1 MYNSIDYFLDLFL
14 KIIGLSF
21 INFNIILKFI
31 LLLILKLV
39 KLIKLYINGT
49 KDLKRGTYNMCIGWT
64 EETLKK
70 GGEQKTSFCFLFHN
84 KALLTSCEIIIPQK
98 HAIDDLISELVSSL
112 GGRFDLCSIF
122 DFFLDSSLTT
132 DSFIFVEEFIRPLIS
147 SYLFF

>member
-49 KDLKRGTYNMCIGWT
+49 KHLKRGTYNMCIG
-64 EETLKK
+64 
-70 GGEQKTSFCFLFHN
+70 
-84 KALLTSCEIIIPQK
+84 
-98 HAIDDLISELVSSL
+98 
-112 GGRFDLCSIF
+112 
-122 DFFLDSSLTT
+122 
-132 DSFIFVEEFIRPLIS
+132 
-147 SYLFF
+147 